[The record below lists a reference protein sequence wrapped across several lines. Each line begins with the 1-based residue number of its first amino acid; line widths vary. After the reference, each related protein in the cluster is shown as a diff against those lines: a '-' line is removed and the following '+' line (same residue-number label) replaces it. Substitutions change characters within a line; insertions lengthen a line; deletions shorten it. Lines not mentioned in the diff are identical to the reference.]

1 MSIFDNAPVGVLV
14 YAQKGQKLLYA
25 NAYAKTFLLEDG
37 NVYGLHARQTGLAAS
52 GPNQYATGSPPQQRQ
67 SIRLAMAAH

>member
-25 NAYAKTFLLEDG
+25 NAYAKAFLLEDG
-37 NVYGLHARQTGLAAS
+37 NVLWLACPADWFGRQAGQTS
-52 GPNQYATGSPPQQRQ
+52 T
-67 SIRLAMAAH
+67 